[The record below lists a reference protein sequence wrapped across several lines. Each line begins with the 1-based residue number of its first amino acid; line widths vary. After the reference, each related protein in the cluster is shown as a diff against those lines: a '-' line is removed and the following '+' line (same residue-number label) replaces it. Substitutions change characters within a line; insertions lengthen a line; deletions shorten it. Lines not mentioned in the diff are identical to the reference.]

1 MTDRLS
7 WVERVKHVSVIH
19 TSHLKENSKW
29 TMDDTAKELNR
40 SVGRISEDLM
50 LARYMRTHP
59 RVETFRVV
67 QDALEYCRKIKR
79 EQKMIT

>member
-1 MTDRLS
+1 MSSTLT
-7 WVERVKHVSVIH
+7 WVERVKHVAIIH
-19 TSHLKENSKW
+19 ASHLKENSKW
-29 TMDDTAKELNR
+29 TIDDTAKELNR
-40 SVGRISEDLM
+40 SKGRISEDLM

-79 EQKMIT
+79 EQKLVT